1 MTDDITQPIAPET
14 QYRGMLTDSR
24 RWQAFVPRSGDVMV
38 VTPPKSGTTWT
49 QAILALLFAGDP
61 NLTEN
66 SSANA
71 PWFDNGLNDLDD
83 TLAKL
88 AAQTGRRQI
97 KTHTPLDGVPI
108 WNELRCITVYRHP
121 IDVHFSARKHVANY
135 SRDAADYL
143 GVNFDD
149 FPDDP
154 RESFRIFL
162 DNDDM
167 DHGSLKTIV
176 NHYVQCL
183 AKQPRENILRLHY
196 ADMKRDLAGQVA
208 KIANHIG
215 ISHPDDVMAR
225 LVEAATFGNMKANSD
240 QFGLA
245 AGKGLWRSDAG
256 FFDSASS
263 NKWEGVLTDDD
274 LAIYDAAMSKLLN
287 PEQRKWLEWGSA

>member
-1 MTDDITQPIAPET
+1 MSKVAPPIAPVT
-14 QYRGMLTDSR
+14 VYRGMLTDSR
-24 RWQAFVPRSGDVMV
+24 RWHSFAPKAGDVIV
-38 VTPPKSGTTWT
+38 ATPPKSGTTWT
-49 QAILALLFAGDP
+49 QAILALLFAGEP
-61 NLTEN
+61 NLAEN
-66 SSANA
+66 ASKNA
-71 PWFDNGLNDLDD
+71 PWFDNGLNDLDE

-108 WNELRCITVYRHP
+108 WDALRYITVYRHP

-135 SRDAADYL
+135 SRDAADFL

-149 FPDDP
+149 FPEDP

-162 DNDDM
+162 DNGDM

-183 AKQPRENILRLHY
+183 DKQPRENILRLHY
-196 ADMKRDLAGQVA
+196 ADMKCDLAGQIA
-208 KIANHIG
+208 KIADHIG
-215 ISHPDDVMAR
+215 VTHGDELMTR
-225 LVEAATFGNMKANSD
+225 LVEAATFGNMKANPK

-256 FFDSASS
+256 FFDSATS

-274 LAIYDAAMSKLLN
+274 LALYDAAISRLLD
-287 PEQRKWLEWGSA
+287 PETRKWLEWGGA